1 MNLPVRYIVAVVLLV
16 FAWKGSSLDIS
27 WPPEPFQTI
36 NGPAPDPKLMKWA
49 EPLKAIVPKML
60 PADRQYLANFY
71 DAMAFVLLKDGDRDP
86 PIVSTSDQFVVFHA
100 NSLRLA
106 IEREKVGKYPGLGE
120 AIDEVFFNAAG
131 AESKAIDSDTR
142 SILVAACGVLS
153 WSFAIHRDE

>member
-1 MNLPVRYIVAVVLLV
+1 MNLRYIVAVVLLV
-16 FAWKGSSLDIS
+16 FAWKGSTLDIP
-27 WPPEPFQTI
+27 WPPAPFTKISGPEPD
-36 NGPAPDPKLMKWA
+36 AKLMKWA

-71 DAMAFVLLKDGDRDP
+71 DAMAFVMLKDRDRDP
-86 PIVSTSDQFVVFHA
+86 PIVSTTDKFVVFHT

-106 IEREKVGKYPGLGE
+106 IERAKVGKYPGLGE
-120 AIDEVFFNAAG
+120 AIDEVFLNAAG
-131 AESKAIDSDTR
+131 AQAKAIDSDTR

>member
-16 FAWKGSSLDIS
+16 FAWKGSTLDIP

-36 NGPAPDPKLMKWA
+36 NGPEPDAKLMKWA
-49 EPLKAIVPKML
+49 EPLKSIVPKML

-86 PIVSTSDQFVVFHA
+86 PIVSTTDQFVVFHA

-106 IEREKVGKYPGLGE
+106 IERAKVGKYPGLGE
-120 AIDEVFFNAAG
+120 AIDEVFLNAAG
-131 AESKAIDSDTR
+131 PESKAIDADTR

>member
-16 FAWKGSSLDIS
+16 FAWKGSTLDIP

-36 NGPAPDPKLMKWA
+36 NGPEPDAKLMKWA
-49 EPLKAIVPKML
+49 EPLKSIVPKML

-86 PIVSTSDQFVVFHA
+86 PIVSTTDQFVVFHA

-106 IEREKVGKYPGLGE
+106 LERAKVGKYPGLGE
-120 AIDEVFFNAAG
+120 AIDEVFLNAAG
-131 AESKAIDSDTR
+131 AQAKAFVADTR
-142 SILVAACGVLS
+142 SILVAACGVVS
-153 WSFAIHRDE
+153 WAVAIARVE

>member
-36 NGPAPDPKLMKWA
+36 NGPEPDAKLMKWA
-49 EPLKAIVPKML
+49 EPLRDIVPKML

>member
-1 MNLPVRYIVAVVLLV
+1 MNLRYIVAVVLLV
-16 FAWKGSSLDIS
+16 FAWKGSTLDIP

-36 NGPAPDPKLMKWA
+36 NGPEPDAKLMKWA
-49 EPLKAIVPKML
+49 EPLKRIVPKML

-86 PIVSTSDQFVVFHA
+86 PIVSTTDQFVVFHA

-106 IEREKVGKYPGLGE
+106 IERAKVGKYPGLGE
-120 AIDEVFFNAAG
+120 AIDEVFLNAAG
-131 AESKAIDSDTR
+131 AQAKAIDADTR